1 MSWLSKP
8 LDNSMGLHNP
18 ELNSA
23 DYAMPIPDL
32 TNSTPVYPLSYTKN
46 LIAGINVST
55 LLNENNKVILA
66 SILGAFIIKLNKYS
80 IASNSKTESYK
91 APSGFYLS
99 YLDLVVAN
107 AKSAMSNIVLYMN
120 TGSSSVS
127 EGKKPVK
134 VSEPVP
140 LSKEDK
146 SKAKQDKL
154 RTVTEYGNDLDE
166 NSYIPKLSASIRE
179 NLTPYMI
186 QHMSENPITELKDE
200 DEQEEEAVCY

>member
-23 DYAMPIPDL
+23 NYVMPIPDL
-32 TNSTPVYPLSYTKN
+32 TNSTPAYPLSYTKN

-55 LLNENNKVILA
+55 LLNQNNKVILA

-134 VSEPVP
+134 VSESVP
-140 LSKEDK
+140 LSKQAK
-146 SKAKQDKL
+146 PKAKQDKQDKL
-154 RTVTEYGNDLDE
+154 RTIAEYGMELDE

-179 NLTPYMI
+179 DLTPYI
-186 QHMSENPITELKDE
+186 IEHMRENPIIEIKD
-200 DEQEEEAVCY
+200 EEEAVCY